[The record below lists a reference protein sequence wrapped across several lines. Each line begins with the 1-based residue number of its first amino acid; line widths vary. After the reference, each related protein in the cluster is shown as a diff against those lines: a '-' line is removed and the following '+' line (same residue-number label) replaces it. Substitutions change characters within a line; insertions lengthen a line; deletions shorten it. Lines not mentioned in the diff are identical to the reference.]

1 MTIATLDSPA
11 VSLPRV
17 QFVLRERG
25 DDGVRTPLAAVAQLQ
40 ERTVFIPAS
49 LPCGQCGPCRRAL
62 MSSCVSRVDWIGL
75 DLQPTRPIPDRFAYA
90 FDTHALPARQAVWAT
105 LLLPWLEAMGRAGLG
120 AGDLSFWLGDNH
132 TVLLGA
138 FLATARGSRAMVSG
152 PAWVAEALAGLGAL
166 PYDVRPTF
174 VPVDQLDDQALA
186 AQTNAPN
193 GFIERHIYTTGDDS
207 VLWSAAGALLRPGTT
222 LVAFGGLPALAG
234 LPADARIITLGNHA
248 NPDFA
253 PEALAA
259 LARDP
264 ALATVCA
271 ALGASGTYDVW
282 PHEAQA

>member
-1 MTIATLDSPA
+1 MINSPSENTAT
-11 VSLPRV
+11 SLPRI

-25 DDGVRTPLAAVAQLQ
+25 DDGGRTPLAAVAIMND
-40 ERTVFIPAS
+40 RTVFIPAS

-62 MSSCVSRVDWIGL
+62 VSSCVARLPWLGL
-75 DLQPTRPIPDRFAYA
+75 DLQPLLPISDRFAYA
-90 FDTHALPARQAVWAT
+90 FDPHILAPRLAPWAA

-120 AGDLSFWLGDNH
+120 TGDLSFWLGDNH

-138 FLATARGSRAMVSG
+138 FLATARGSRAVVSG
-152 PAWVAEALAGLGAL
+152 PPWVRDALAGLS
-166 PYDVRPTF
+166 DVPHEGRPSF
-174 VPVDQLDDQALA
+174 ASVDQLDNQALA
-186 AQTNAPN
+186 AQTNAPS
-193 GFIERHIYTTGDDS
+193 GFIERHIYTAGDDS
-207 VLWSAAGALLRPGTT
+207 VLWSAAGALLQPGTT

-234 LPADARIITLGNHA
+234 LPADARIITLGEHA

-264 ALATVCA
+264 SLATVCA